1 MVFAKI
7 SKNQKLAMP
16 NVIRLNDPTSHG
28 GKVIAVAATS
38 FTVGGIAVAC
48 IGDKC
53 ACPIHGHGTIVEGES
68 MHTINGNPV
77 AYNGH
82 QTSWGATL
90 ISTIA
95 TFTHS

>member
-1 MVFAKI
+1 MVFAKLP
-7 SKNQKLAMP
+7 KNQKIAMP

-28 GKVIAVAATS
+28 GKVTAVAATS

-53 ACPIHGHGTIVEGES
+53 ACPIHGNGTIVEGES

-82 QTSWGATL
+82 QTSCGATL

>member
-7 SKNQKLAMP
+7 STNQKIAMP
-16 NVIRLNDPTSHG
+16 NVIRLHDPTSHG
-28 GKVIAVAATS
+28 GKVIAVAATH

-48 IGDKC
+48 IGDTC
-53 ACPIHGHGTIVEGES
+53 ACPIHGDGTIVEGEP
-68 MHTINGNPV
+68 MQTINGKPV

-82 QTSWGATL
+82 KTSCGATL
-90 ISTIA
+90 ISTIT